1 LLNTLKEQGMKSSFS
16 IRVKLTAFL
25 ALFLFSPTLWAQTE
39 PTWVKEGVDWSAY
52 TKFLVQP
59 LQLDDVKLVPPP
71 WAADDPKEWKLNIEN
86 LEGVRDIY
94 ADVMAA
100 ELEGKLA
107 EAAAPGVIEVEAE
120 ILSVTPW
127 IRPGSGS
134 GKDGMQVTTLGTG
147 ELSASIEL
155 RDAATGELL
164 LLLEGE
170 KAVGDEYKEFT
181 RENNIS
187 NIEKMFAAFAHRLG
201 NALDEVHG
209 K

>member
-1 LLNTLKEQGMKSSFS
+1 MKSSFS
-16 IRVKLTAFL
+16 IRAKLTAVL
-25 ALFLFSPTLWAQTE
+25 ALFLFSSSLWAQAQ
-39 PTWVKEGVDWSAY
+39 PTWVKEGVDWAAY

-59 LQLDDVKLVPPP
+59 LKLDDVKLVPPP

-86 LEGVRDIY
+86 LEAVRDIY
-94 ADVMAA
+94 ADIMAS

-107 EAAAPGVIEVEAE
+107 EAAAPDVIEVEAE

-127 IRPGSGS
+127 IRPGSGGS
-134 GKDGMQVTTLGTG
+134 KGGMQVTTLGTG

-181 RENNIS
+181 AENNIS

-201 NALDEVHG
+201 DALDKVHG

>member
-1 LLNTLKEQGMKSSFS
+1 MKSSFS

>member
-147 ELSASIEL
+147 EVRASIEL

>member
-1 LLNTLKEQGMKSSFS
+1 MKSSFS
-16 IRVKLTAFL
+16 IRAKLTAVL

-39 PTWVKEGVDWSAY
+39 PTWVKEGVDWTTY

-127 IRPGSGS
+127 IRPGSGN

-201 NALDEVHG
+201 DALDNVHG